1 MLRSNVSNDRG
12 FTLIESL
19 VVVSI
24 AGILIS
30 LAIPS
35 LLAAQNRAQLSQS
48 VDIVMASLQEAQR
61 EAMRRNK
68 SCELTLDKVNNKIQG
83 EAGCLLSGD
92 RYLPDSVS
100 LDYTGTGQSI
110 EYGIR
115 GNTTSNKAIILAI
128 KDSYSQNSSGKNI
141 PKNARC
147 LTVSAPLGIIRL
159 GRYDSLTNSCEKL
172 DR

>member
-1 MLRSNVSNDRG
+1 MLHCNVSKDRG

-24 AGILIS
+24 SGILLS

-35 LLAAQNRAQLSQS
+35 FLAAQNRAKLAQS
-48 VDIVMASLQEAQR
+48 TDIVMGSLQEAQR
-61 EAMRRNK
+61 EAMRRNQSCKLTFDK
-68 SCELTLDKVNNKIQG
+68 SNNKILG

-92 RYLPDSVS
+92 RSLPKPVS
-100 LDYTGTGQSI
+100 LNYTGTAESI

-115 GNTTSNKAIILAI
+115 GNTTTNKAIILAI
-128 KDSYSQNSSGKNI
+128 KDTPAQ
-141 PKNARC
+141 C

-159 GRYDSLTNSCEKL
+159 GRYDFSKDSCERL
-172 DR
+172 DK